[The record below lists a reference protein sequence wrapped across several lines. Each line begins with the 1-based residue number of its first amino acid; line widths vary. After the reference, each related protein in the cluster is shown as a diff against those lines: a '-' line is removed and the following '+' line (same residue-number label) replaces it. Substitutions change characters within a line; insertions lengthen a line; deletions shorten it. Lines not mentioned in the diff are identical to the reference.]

1 MVSTGS
7 PRRRNERASPESV
20 GAMVNPAFAMSRALA
35 AGIHPAVISYILGT
49 SNTLPF
55 IPPANTANHSALP
68 IHQMAP
74 IYSQVTYDTTYHTNH
89 LGQFGSPNTN
99 SEDGA
104 SSGHFQYQP
113 GNYQAYSVPGPV
125 MYPPPTD
132 ESTMSVATVRA
143 NLLWES

>member
-20 GAMVNPAFAMSRALA
+20 GGMVNPALAMSRALA
-35 AGIHPAVISYILGT
+35 AGIHPAVTSYILGT

-55 IPPANTANHSALP
+55 IPPANSTTHSALP

-74 IYSQVTYDTTYHTNH
+74 IYPQVTYDTPYHTNQF
-89 LGQFGSPNTN
+89 GQFGSPNTN

-104 SSGHFQYQP
+104 SNGHYQYP
-113 GNYQAYSVPGPV
+113 PVNYQAYSLPGSV
-125 MYPPPTD
+125 IYPPPTE
-132 ESTMSVATVRA
+132 ESIMSVPAVRT
-143 NLLWES
+143 NLQWET